1 MQAILTQT
9 ELVVLQWLA
18 EGKRIPEI
26 AIIRDRS
33 EKTIETQMSDIR
45 RKLDVSNSNHAVA
58 EGFRKGL
65 IR

>member
-1 MQAILTQT
+1 MHFYKASVMSR
-9 ELVVLQWLA
+9 VVTVWF
-18 EGKRIPEI
+18 RNVT
-26 AIIRDRS
+26 RDRS